1 VLCVEQLYVVL
12 LWLILLNEGTI
23 QCGWVC
29 DVRIG
34 MTDVSVLVD
43 DCEVFVTN
51 M

>member
-1 VLCVEQLYVVL
+1 MCRTVVCGAVVV
-12 LWLILLNEGTI
+12 ILLNEGTI